1 MTTAKTNTK
10 AKKHQNPKSKKSQK
24 INNIHRY
31 SISTKDLQS
40 IFKTLPN
47 ITHFQLQKIRTKM
60 PTKIYKK
67 LQTLC
72 PFIDKYTI
80 KDLQKEATSLMQ
92 IATKLSNDAA
102 FSNLVE
108 AK

>member
-1 MTTAKTNTK
+1 MTTTK
-10 AKKHQNPKSKKSQK
+10 NQKSKSPKNSK
-24 INNIHRY
+24 IHSY
-31 SISTKDLQS
+31 KISTKDLQS

-47 ITHFQLQKIRTKM
+47 ITHFQLQKIRTKV

-80 KDLQKEATSLMQ
+80 KDLQKEATSFMQ
-92 IATKLSNDAA
+92 IATQLSNDAA

-108 AK
+108 EK